1 MLGRLVLTEFDTAIL
16 NETSVDGTH
25 LDNPSSKQAV
35 VALAEFQSERAQA
48 RLLKSKDKSDVTEAQ
63 VRR

>member
-1 MLGRLVLTEFDTAIL
+1 MLIEFDTAIL